1 GGLGPLYGANAAGVS
16 AQPPPRAVPSSA
28 LLTITGFGSSDTSS
42 SDNANWVCLAV
53 AWNRPAGSRVGPP
66 SRARPIPILA
76 ACSLFWRLAPADP
89 LAPGLD
95 ASLYVAAAHCFSA
108 AELQRSG
115 SSPILS
121 AIAC

>member
-1 GGLGPLYGANAAGVS
+1 MES
-16 AQPPPRAVPSSA
+16 ASGEPRWPAFTRTPYSYPGSLFTV
-28 LLTITGFGSSDTSS
+28 LDLWSSDTSF

-95 ASLYVAAAHCFSA
+95 ASLYVAAAH
-108 AELQRSG
+108 
-115 SSPILS
+115 
-121 AIAC
+121 